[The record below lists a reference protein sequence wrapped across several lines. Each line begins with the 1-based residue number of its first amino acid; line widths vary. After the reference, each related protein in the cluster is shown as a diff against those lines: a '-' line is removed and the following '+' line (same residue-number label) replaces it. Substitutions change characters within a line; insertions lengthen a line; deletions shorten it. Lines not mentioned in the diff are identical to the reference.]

1 MQPAVGAEVVVGD
14 VEVLVAAPEG
24 TCCAQ
29 SSGEGPLCMAAGAA
43 QEQGQGVAQRE
54 GAEEFVLAG
63 VEGGQSVDLL
73 VEPAREEGF
82 VGVGA
87 QVGEGEIA
95 GAGGGKGL
103 GVGVVPVFGPVG
115 APPGVDLVQ
124 SALVAVGQGAFVA
137 SRRRSAI
144 QRPRRMPPK
153 DSSRCGARWP

>member
-1 MQPAVGAEVVVGD
+1 MALFLGEPERVAAFVGDPGGEVQPAVGAEVVVGD

-82 VGVGA
+82 RRCR
-87 QVGEGEIA
+87 
-95 GAGGGKGL
+95 GAGRGRG
-103 GVGVVPVFGPVG
+103 
-115 APPGVDLVQ
+115 DC
-124 SALVAVGQGAFVA
+124 
-137 SRRRSAI
+137 RRG
-144 QRPRRMPPK
+144 RR
-153 DSSRCGARWP
+153 